1 MSCCGQ
7 HLRNDGPPDS
17 PLGPG
22 IILPSDPCVFCAEK
36 HLEYAR
42 RLCEE
47 YGYTDAN
54 RGDAIGELVACQNHL
69 WKTGH
74 WNVANAVRI
83 IRGLLQLRRD
93 KEIVWTHAAQ
103 AIRALA
109 SAAAEKLLENQPT
122 DKKEA

>member
-1 MSCCGQ
+1 MSCCGN
-7 HLRNDGPPDS
+7 HRKNEGDPDS
-17 PLGPG
+17 PLGTG
-22 IILPSDPCVFCAEK
+22 TILPSDPCIFCAEK
-36 HLEYAR
+36 HFEYAR

-74 WNVANAVRI
+74 VNLANAVRS
-83 IRGLLQLRRD
+83 IRGLLQLRREH
-93 KEIVWTHAAQ
+93 EIVWKFAAG

-109 SAAAEKLLENQPT
+109 AAEAEKLKGKT
-122 DKKEA
+122 T

>member
-7 HLRNDGPPDS
+7 HRTNEGPPDS
-17 PLGPG
+17 PLGKKN
-22 IILPSDPCVFCAEK
+22 IMPSDPCIFCAEK
-36 HLEYAR
+36 HFEYAR

-74 WNVANAVRI
+74 TNVANAVRR

-93 KEIVWTHAAQ
+93 NAIDWHPAAT
-103 AIRALA
+103 AIRWA
-109 SAAAEKLLENQPT
+109 AAAEA
-122 DKKEA
+122 KKVAEGSK